1 MKLYRFENY
10 KDFDEDSNQKIN
22 QEIAM
27 SNKSSENP
35 LLKSDKHTKKENMA
49 KPGSQFSDKSGRFQD
64 IDEQK

>member
-10 KDFDEDSNQKIN
+10 KDFDEDSNQNIN

-27 SNKSSENP
+27 SNKGSGNP
-35 LLKSDKHTKKENMA
+35 LLKSDKHTKEENMA
-49 KPGSQFSDKSGRFQD
+49 KPGSQCSDKSGRFHD

>member
-35 LLKSDKHTKKENMA
+35 LLKSDKHTKEENMA
-49 KPGSQFSDKSGRFQD
+49 KPGSQCSDKSERFQD